1 MRRLRYRYANG
12 TYKTSARKSKS
23 GKGGFRGS
31 DRRSKNKVKICIEVP
46 DFYTTRLLLYKK
58 QRKAKAEFSIL
69 LLYRLS
75 YPPMVGGTGI
85 EPVTHSSRI
94 EVTAVNTTAF
104 YHISKRRKTATDS
117 W

>member
-1 MRRLRYRYANG
+1 MA
-12 TYKTSARKSKS
+12 
-23 GKGGFRGS
+23 
-31 DRRSKNKVKICIEVP
+31 IEVT
-46 DFYTTRLLLYKK
+46 DYCNTRLLLYKK

-85 EPVTHSSRI
+85 EPVTHSSQI

-104 YHISKRRKTATDS
+104 YHISKRRKTIAEHLRVFHSATS
-117 W
+117 RKAGR